1 MSASWRPPPFRTSVI
16 HRRTA
21 IRSWLARL
29 CDSLGASM
37 ILEGQPLSIRVEA
50 GAGTMTSEQA
60 VTMGL
65 ITTELVINALKHAF
79 PSGST
84 GAIVVRYASEAGA
97 WRLSVS
103 DDGVGMASVLSVRV
117 PKSGLGTS
125 IVEALTRQLG
135 GRVVIAAALP
145 GVDRVG
151 DGSRGRRDARTSS

>member
-1 MSASWRPPPFRTSVI
+1 
-16 HRRTA
+16 
-21 IRSWLARL
+21 
-29 CDSLGASM
+29 M

-145 GVDRVG
+145 GTTVSVTVPR
-151 DGSRGRRDARTSS
+151 AA